1 MNTSQ
6 IPAPI
11 NKKEYITA
19 IGALLVL
26 EHGKKNNYLPEEI
39 QEAHKKSRWFNPLD
53 IADDV
58 SFLAIDVFSKRVDF
72 DSFYQKTESASNH
85 IAIKSEISDELSTSY
100 DSILAHVTP
109 INTDTY
115 GLDLEEV
122 LDSVFTEVAEF
133 ISHLAS

>member
-1 MNTSQ
+1 MV
-6 IPAPI
+6 
-11 NKKEYITA
+11 KKTI
-19 IGALLVL
+19 ICQ
-26 EHGKKNNYLPEEI
+26 KKFRKRI
-39 QEAHKKSRWFNPLD
+39 KKSRWFTPLD
-53 IADDV
+53 IADDA